1 MDWRGYFLNQ
11 HMDWTKNGTR
21 QPTHLEFKWKQG
33 ISNDQR
39 CGITVAMGYRKAG
52 WLRIM
57 FRIVPFVPH
66 RIVAV
71 IDLLPFFVLSFASN
85 KLLMLVFASS
95 YIVLEHQEN
104 DLQRNFM
111 EIKFVFTPRI
121 NNQMDLDF
129 G

>member
-11 HMDWTKNGTR
+11 HMDWTK
-21 QPTHLEFKWKQG
+21 KWYKTTNTFGVQVETGHFQRPKMWNYRCHG
-33 ISNDQR
+33 IPQS
-39 CGITVAMGYRKAG
+39 GLT
-52 WLRIM
+52 
-57 FRIVPFVPH
+57 PHHVPH
-66 RIVAV
+66 RPIRSASYRRRDRFVA
-71 IDLLPFFVLSFASN
+71 FFVLSFASN